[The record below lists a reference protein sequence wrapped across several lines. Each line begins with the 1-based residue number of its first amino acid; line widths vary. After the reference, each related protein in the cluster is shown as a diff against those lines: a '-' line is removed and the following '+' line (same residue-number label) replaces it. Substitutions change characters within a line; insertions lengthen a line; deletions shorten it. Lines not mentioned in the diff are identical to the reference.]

1 MNDSP
6 DEPTHMMG
14 EQKIRIEVAYALPD
28 RQSLIALDVD
38 AHCNALDAARQSGI
52 AQQFPDLDIESAALG
67 IWGRVLKNPALTT
80 LREGD
85 RVEIYRPLL
94 IDPKVVRQA
103 RADARA
109 VRTKT
114 SRKRIS

>member
-1 MNDSP
+1 MS
-6 DEPTHMMG
+6 EP
-14 EQKIRIEVAYALPD
+14 RLRVEVAYALPD
-28 RQSLIALDVD
+28 RQSLIALDID
-38 AHCNALDAARQSGI
+38 AGCSALDAVRQSGI
-52 AQQFPDLDIESAALG
+52 TQQFPDLDIENATLG
-67 IWGRVLKNPALTT
+67 VWGRILKDPASIK
-80 LREGD
+80 LRDGD

-114 SRKRIS
+114 SRKRIN

>member
-1 MNDSP
+1 
-6 DEPTHMMG
+6 MG
-14 EQKIRIEVAYALPD
+14 EQIVRIEVAYALSD

-38 AHCNALDAARQSGI
+38 ADCSVLDAVRQSGI
-52 AQQFPDLDIESAALG
+52 SQQFRGLDIESAALG
-67 IWGRVLKNPALTT
+67 VWGKLIKDPATT
-80 LREGD
+80 KLREGD

-114 SRKRIS
+114 SRRRIN

>member
-1 MNDSP
+1 
-6 DEPTHMMG
+6 MMG
-14 EQKIRIEVAYALPD
+14 EQIVRIEVAYALSD

-38 AHCNALDAARQSGI
+38 ADCSVLDAVRQSGI
-52 AQQFPDLDIESAALG
+52 SQQFRGLDIESAALG
-67 IWGRVLKNPALTT
+67 VWGKLIKDPATT
-80 LREGD
+80 KLREGD

-114 SRKRIS
+114 SRRRIN